1 MVVEVLK
8 AGVLYTQLLS
18 EFELVFIRD
27 SAYRYAKYSDQKTV
41 SGDQL
46 MVYLRMAKK
55 LNLNVMFR
63 PNVDD

>member
-27 SAYRYAKYSDQKTV
+27 SAYRYGKYGDQMTV